1 MAVELEAD
9 PDAVRRARAESDV
22 AVGEIMHKPVTLEA
36 ALRERAKEA
45 VSGTI
50 SVKFDTDSDGNV
62 RRRTKVTKLQTRKAD
77 DSSETEVVT
86 QTLERR
92 LISEPSRSRAPTS

>member
-1 MAVELEAD
+1 MGVI
-9 PDAVRRARAESDV
+9 ARV
-22 AVGEIMHKPVTLEA
+22 TEIREILQKPVTLEA
-36 ALRERAKEA
+36 VLRERAKETI
-45 VSGTI
+45 SGTI